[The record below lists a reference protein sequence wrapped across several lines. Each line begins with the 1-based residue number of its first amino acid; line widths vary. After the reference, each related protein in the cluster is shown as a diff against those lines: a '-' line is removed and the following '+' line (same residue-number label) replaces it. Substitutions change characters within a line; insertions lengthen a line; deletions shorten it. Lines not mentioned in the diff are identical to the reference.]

1 MKMSSTGHK
10 VFANWSSSGHQPV
23 INRCEEKK
31 RGSYWLQLGSGV
43 GIDETAGSCRP
54 LPAGSGIFATCM
66 ACTCRLL
73 PALAGSCRLVVGHF
87 QLVVLHRVFLHN
99 LMSTGIW
106 KNAGSCRLL
115 LGHLQLVCCKNAGSC
130 RLLPGVL
137 QVVSVW
143 SLDGLWVIY

>member
-1 MKMSSTGHK
+1 MLGARQLAGLHRLQAVQGGRIATH
-10 VFANWSSSGHQPV
+10 VIATHIYVYIYYIYLTAFAASKP
-23 INRCEEKK
+23 EEKK

-87 QLVVLHRVFLHN
+87 QLVVLHKVFLHN
-99 LMSTGIW
+99 LMSTGI
-106 KNAGSCRLL
+106 
-115 LGHLQLVCCKNAGSC
+115 CKKC
-130 RLLPGVL
+130 RLLPAL
-137 QVVSVW
+137 TW
-143 SLDGLWVIY
+143 PFATDML